1 MTASH
6 HFKPVRSIAV
16 NTLAVRALVRRPLR
30 TSLMML
36 GMIVGI
42 CALSVLNSVGEG
54 TRQDALQKFKN
65 MLGTFDTVMIRP
77 GAGRTRGMVS
87 LTNVPPTLKFQDA
100 EAIADLP
107 AVLQVALV
115 QNAFGVDV
123 IYRDRTDSPAIFG
136 VTPNWLLLR
145 GEDMQSGRF
154 LTEEDS
160 AARARVAVLGS
171 EVVSLLFPDEEP
183 IGKTVRVGD
192 VPFIVIGTLPSRGVG
207 PGGGSLDDL
216 VIVPV
221 TTSATRLFNRDF
233 LTMVIAQLREPL
245 QADAGVM
252 QITEL
257 LRRRHRIATIGLDDF
272 TVTNPKVVMAQVTRL
287 TSTLGTIL
295 KGVAI
300 FATIIGSAVIM
311 SLMMSSVSERT
322 RDIGVSRALG
332 ASRRDVLFEFLLEAV
347 WCTTAAAMI
356 GSVLGT
362 GIAVFATRVEHLPT
376 VLAPHSALANI
387 ALAIGIGV
395 ICGLYPAWK
404 AARVD
409 PALALRA

>member
-1 MTASH
+1 M
-6 HFKPVRSIAV
+6 RSIDL

-36 GMIVGI
+36 GIIVGI

-54 TRQDALQKFKN
+54 TRQDALRKFKN

-87 LTNVPPTLKFQDA
+87 LTNVPPTLRFQDA
-100 EAIADLP
+100 EALITDLP
-107 AVLQVALV
+107 AVSQVALV

-145 GEDMQSGRF
+145 GEDVRSGRF
-154 LTEEDS
+154 LTDEDS
-160 AARARVAVLGS
+160 AARSRVAVLGS
-171 EVVSLLFPDEEP
+171 EVVSLLFPDEDP
-183 IGKTVRVGD
+183 IGKTLRVGN
-192 VPFIVIGTLPSRGVG
+192 VPFTVIGTLPSRGVG

-233 LTMVIAQLREPL
+233 LTMVIAQLRDPL
-245 QADAGVM
+245 HADAGVM

-257 LRRRHRIATIGLDDF
+257 LRRRHRIAAVGLDDF
-272 TVTNPKVVMAQVTRL
+272 TVTNPKAVMAQVTRL
-287 TSTLGTIL
+287 TSTLGRIL
-295 KGVAI
+295 EGVAI
-300 FATIIGSAVIM
+300 LATIIGGAVIM
-311 SLMMSSVSERT
+311 GLMMSSVAERT

-332 ASRRDVLFEFLLEAV
+332 ANRHDILFEFLLEAV
-347 WCTTAAAMI
+347 WCTTMAAII
-356 GSVLGT
+356 GSALGAGMT
-362 GIAVFATRVEHLPT
+362 VIATRVEHMPT
-376 VLAPHSALANI
+376 VLAPQSALVNI
-387 ALAIGIGV
+387 GLAIGLGIA
-395 ICGLYPAWK
+395 CGLYPAWK

>member
-1 MTASH
+1 
-6 HFKPVRSIAV
+6 
-16 NTLAVRALVRRPLR
+16 
-30 TSLMML
+30 MML

-100 EAIADLP
+100 EALITDLP
-107 AVLQVALV
+107 AVSQVALV

-136 VTPNWLLLR
+136 VTPNWLLLG
-145 GEDMQSGRF
+145 GEDLQSGRF

-183 IGKTVRVGD
+183 LGKTLRVGD
-192 VPFIVIGTLPSRGVG
+192 VPFTVIGTLPSRGVG

-233 LTMVIAQLREPL
+233 LTMVIAHLRDPL

-272 TVTNPKVVMAQVTRL
+272 TVTNPKAVMAQVTRL

-300 FATIIGSAVIM
+300 LATIIGSAVIL

-347 WCTTAAAMI
+347 WCATAAALI
-356 GSVLGT
+356 GSVLGI
-362 GIAVFATRVEHLPT
+362 GIAVFATRVEHMPT
-376 VLAPHSALANI
+376 VLAPQSTLANI

-409 PALALRA
+409 PALAIRS